1 MRRNVV
7 ITALV
12 LPVLLALAVPS
23 SFARGLPS
31 ATTWRQATKSEL
43 QTYLP
48 ARAPVVK
55 ERIETEM
62 PAASGIINNRDQF
75 IGGVVLIT
83 AGYSAQGKYSHYF
96 LAQVPIEIGGHLKL
110 PAGQYI
116 LGYVRHGDALEVKF
130 YEAISG
136 EYLGEVIAKL
146 DRTTHGVYA
155 FKIWPPEQHALI
167 QIGRFVFPYHVE

>member
-1 MRRNVV
+1 MRKK
-7 ITALV
+7 IALAA
-12 LPVLLALAVPS
+12 LALPMLMMLAAPAS
-23 SFARGLPS
+23 WARGM

-62 PAASGIINNRDQF
+62 PAASGIINSKDQF

-83 AGYSAQGKYSHYF
+83 AGYSADGKYSHYF
-96 LAQVPIEIGGHLKL
+96 VSQVPIEVGHLHL

-116 LGYVRHGDALEVKF
+116 LGYVRKGHALEVKF

-136 EYLGEVIAKL
+136 KPLGDVTAKL
-146 DRTTHGVYA
+146 DRKRHGVYA
-155 FKIWPPEQHALI
+155 FKIWPPSQQELI
-167 QIGRFVFPYHVE
+167 QIGRFVFPYHIK

>member
-1 MRRNVV
+1 MRQRLLFSAFVWP
-7 ITALV
+7 ILMMLTA
-12 LPVLLALAVPS
+12 PAALAGGAAS
-23 SFARGLPS
+23 
-31 ATTWRQATKSEL
+31 TWRQATKSEL

-62 PAASGIINNRDQF
+62 PAASGIINGNDQF
-75 IGGVVLIT
+75 VGGAVLIT
-83 AGYSAQGKYSHYF
+83 AGYSAEGKYSHYF
-96 LAQVPIEIGGHLKL
+96 LSQVPIEVGSLKL

-136 EYLGEVIAKL
+136 KPLGEVTAHL

-155 FKIWPPEQHALI
+155 FKIWPPDQHSMI
-167 QIGRFVFPYHVE
+167 QIGRFVFRYHLD